1 MHKSTDRKR
10 PRAKAP
16 ESGSQAGATVDT
28 QDLDSQVDAISAHAD
43 RLREEEQALRTQIQS
58 KHHIEI
64 KASAEGDSPSA
75 VEAMPS
81 LEGLKDAPAKE
92 DAGKKAAPAAKDTKD
107 GNTAPAA
114 KSAEEQAAE
123 QTEDKSEA
131 PSAGDNKEPSATAGA
146 TSPAPAPSE
155 GRETEPVTSSTE
167 NTPKVDTVTAKNPA
181 SSSESATQKAI
192 SSLKGKTSMLTAL
205 SVVLLLGLGGG
216 GFYTYTTLED
226 LKAAQ
231 ASARSAESA
240 VAEAQAAI
248 ARAGQ
253 DLNGMRSQVSSL
265 IADNQELSSLNAALR
280 EDNESLR
287 KSIEGLASEHDS
299 LKLLSERL
307 DAFEARNPHDWRI
320 AEGYFCINN
329 AYLKAVMGNDIATAL
344 WNLRQGDLLLTNI
357 EDENVLKIRSAI
369 AEDISALEKLPA
381 IDLFGVRER
390 LENVL
395 SSIDELTLKGYSV
408 SDTPYAA
415 DKEPTSA
422 VEQWKENLLTSAKEF
437 SSRFVEVRRRAPDE
451 ATDFL
456 SPQQELF
463 VRENIKTRLVMALSA
478 ISTRDAAAYVNHL
491 SEASRMVEAYFAP
504 ESPVT
509 EATLKALNELKDT
522 TVVVK
527 APDTLLSYAL
537 FSAFMKER
545 FEGRGE

>member
-1 MHKSTDRKR
+1 
-10 PRAKAP
+10 
-16 ESGSQAGATVDT
+16 
-28 QDLDSQVDAISAHAD
+28 
-43 RLREEEQALRTQIQS
+43 
-58 KHHIEI
+58 
-64 KASAEGDSPSA
+64 
-75 VEAMPS
+75 
-81 LEGLKDAPAKE
+81 
-92 DAGKKAAPAAKDTKD
+92 
-107 GNTAPAA
+107 
-114 KSAEEQAAE
+114 
-123 QTEDKSEA
+123 
-131 PSAGDNKEPSATAGA
+131 
-146 TSPAPAPSE
+146 
-155 GRETEPVTSSTE
+155 
-167 NTPKVDTVTAKNPA
+167 
-181 SSSESATQKAI
+181 
-192 SSLKGKTSMLTAL
+192 
-205 SVVLLLGLGGG
+205 
-216 GFYTYTTLED
+216 
-226 LKAAQ
+226 
-231 ASARSAESA
+231 
-240 VAEAQAAI
+240 
-248 ARAGQ
+248 
-253 DLNGMRSQVSSL
+253 MRSQVSSL

-329 AYLKAVMGNDIATAL
+329 AYLKAVIGNDITTAL

-381 IDLFGVRER
+381 LDLFGVRER

-509 EATLKALNELKDT
+509 KATLRALNELKDT